1 MCKIKPV
8 EICVSHFR
16 TRLAVY
22 LCVIIG
28 SASSWSKPTDMVEAV
43 NALARTPAG
52 SELAVV
58 SPSAAFFTLV
68 MLEHMADKQTEDYL
82 QMITRSSLWRH
93 DKMSAKLAT
102 GGWQKLDNEWW
113 ISEWVEPTP
122 HFFSSASHFRTKVHI
137 SSLREVSSTPPWSA
151 LLKKNTLSPS
161 AEGSLLWTE
170 ASFAPLFRGGLSKV
184 PSSMVDFGSSAAA
197 IKKVPYL
204 QTSIIN
210 GKIRMDD
217 EGNVEAIIP
226 LAGNGTLILKIG
238 HIEEAVELSESP
250 IILFIPEMELVS
262 HCRPIEVYGWSELS
276 SGFKDYGKYT
286 SGHHLVLSD
295 WVMKSTVDF
304 SPHLD
309 PHEEQDPKEA
319 SYSDPP
325 MVVKIDRPFSFEIR
339 GSHQEKLFEG
349 AVEYQHLKKQ

>member
-1 MCKIKPV
+1 M

-16 TRLAVY
+16 TKLAVY
-22 LCVIIG
+22 LCVVIG
-28 SASSWSKPTDMVEAV
+28 SASSWSKPAEMVEAV
-43 NALARTPAG
+43 NALERTPAG
-52 SELAVV
+52 SEFAVV

-82 QMITRSSLWRH
+82 QMITRSSRWRH
-93 DKMSAKLAT
+93 DKMAAKLAT

-122 HFFSSASHFRTKVHI
+122 HFFSSASHFRTNVHI
-137 SSLREVSSTPPWSA
+137 SSLREVSSAPPWSA
-151 LLKKNTLSPS
+151 LLKKNTISPS

-170 ASFAPLFRGGLSKV
+170 SSFAPLFKGGLSRV
-184 PSSMVDFGSSAAA
+184 PSSLVDFGSSTGA

-204 QTSIIN
+204 QTSIIS
-210 GKIRMDD
+210 GKIRRDD

-226 LAGNGTLILKIG
+226 LAGNGTLVLKTG
-238 HIEEAVELSESP
+238 HVEELGELIESP

-276 SGFKDYGKYT
+276 SGLKDYGKYT
-286 SGHHLVLSD
+286 SGHHLGLSD
-295 WVMKSTVDF
+295 WVMKSTVNF
-304 SPHLD
+304 SPH
-309 PHEEQDPKEA
+309 PAPIEEQISKEV

-325 MVVKIDRPFSFEIR
+325 IVVKIDRPFSFEIR

-349 AVEYQHLKKQ
+349 AVEYQHLKKE